1 MKKLLRSKRYKR
13 NKTLLLGFSALLAIL
28 YGLIFIV
35 GIPARQ
41 VFILLSVAIVIV
53 VILAVAG
60 FLFTFSFLALRRLIK
75 NKNKNH

>member
-28 YGLIFIV
+28 YGLIIIV

-41 VFILLSVAIVIV
+41 VFILLSVAVVIV
-53 VILAVAG
+53 VVLALAG
-60 FLFTFSFLALRRLIK
+60 FLFTFCFLTVRRLIK
-75 NKNKNH
+75 NKKR